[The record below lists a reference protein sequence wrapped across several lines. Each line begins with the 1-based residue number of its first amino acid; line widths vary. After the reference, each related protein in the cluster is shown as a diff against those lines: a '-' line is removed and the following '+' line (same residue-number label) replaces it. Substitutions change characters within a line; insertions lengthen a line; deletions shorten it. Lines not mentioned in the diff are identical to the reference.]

1 MFNDLAFVV
10 MLSSTNS
17 PVRKQSIFQPLGLIE
32 CKSLV
37 LSEGGRKVI
46 NFFLQIRKESK
57 NDKIDYEFLTCF
69 LSLGYLLNIFVKKGT
84 NFQMLVSVQPSLLQ
98 GGQGDFSPSVPTGV
112 SHGAAVVKLHATCC
126 NGLINPQ
133 VDGWICPVLSC
144 PLLATLKSIA
154 DALV

>member
-46 NFFLQIRKESK
+46 NFLLQIRKKSK
-57 NDKIDYEFLTCF
+57 NDKIDYEFSTCF
-69 LSLGYLLNIFVKKGT
+69 LSLGYLLKHLFKENNKLLIVGVYLT
-84 NFQMLVSVQPSLLQ
+84 PSTWQ
-98 GGQGDFSPSVPTGV
+98 GGTGGFSPSAPNV
-112 SHGAAVVKLHATCC
+112 SSHWSEARTHTVSWGCSDDTA
-126 NGLINPQ
+126 Q
-133 VDGWICPVLSC
+133 SVLQIKACFPSTWKWD
-144 PLLATLKSIA
+144 P
-154 DALV
+154 